1 MRASISSGLNS
12 PPAGLEEK
20 GEVRR
25 WGERG
30 EEGRGGSGGGAPPSM
45 AGPPPV
51 KSRAAISLEAR
62 GMPAAVAPVVAIFPA
77 VAAAPAAP
85 PAGTAAA
92 APGSIEPMAAG
103 IAEIVEPMA
112 AGIDPSAATTGAIF
126 LPPSSFFITLL
137 TQTPTLFS

>member
-1 MRASISSGLNS
+1 MRASINSGLNS

-25 WGERG
+25 WGGRG
-30 EEGRGGSGGGAPPSM
+30 EEGRGGAGGGDPPWYE
-45 AGPPPV
+45 GPPPA

-62 GMPAAVAPVVAIFPA
+62 GMLFAAAPA

-85 PAGTAAA
+85 PAGAAAA

-103 IAEIVEPMA
+103 TASRV
-112 AGIDPSAATTGAIF
+112 ATTGAIF